1 VAFFAQVLLVFFEP
15 RAFFA
20 KGILS
25 SLTTIDLAKKIK
37 L

>member
-1 VAFFAQVLLVFFEP
+1 VLLVFFEP